1 MKQSVEQ
8 FSLNQKMSHLQNA
21 LAAKQ
26 QIESDPEMQELSYQ
40 APDLKVHAVDV
51 FRNSFTFPQ
60 IALNDYAQ

>member
-1 MKQSVEQ
+1 
-8 FSLNQKMSHLQNA
+8 MSHLQNA

-40 APDLKVHAVDV
+40 APELKVHAVDV

-60 IALNDYAQ
+60 IALNDYAQQ